1 MVGAVDET
9 DIGKGFVYYNG
20 TYPIKRSSIAVTPLE
35 AIGSQGQNNKWY
47 DWDIMGALFSYYRK
61 LSDARVVMAPIVS
74 KRSKFNPQYHVI
86 KSGENTY
93 DIRVLAP
100 IKVNRKTVPLIEV
113 WEDYEP
119 SEEHVQLTV
128 ISVQPNYLDNYLI
141 NLKRTWVRGM
151 EIQKELGYIVDYGV
165 WTSESANSPNVWLT
179 ITYENMAAMQPNKE
193 RYDAVN
199 AEFEKRFGDDDEELD
214 VISKGY
220 EEIRSMVDSQIINRV
235 KFNM

>member
-1 MVGAVDET
+1 MC
-9 DIGKGFVYYNG
+9 
-20 TYPIKRSSIAVTPLE
+20 
-35 AIGSQGQNNKWY
+35 
-47 DWDIMGALFSYYRK
+47 
-61 LSDARVVMAPIVS
+61 
-74 KRSKFNPQYHVI
+74 
-86 KSGENTY
+86 
-93 DIRVLAP
+93 IR
-100 IKVNRKTVPLIEV
+100 
-113 WEDYEP
+113 D
-119 SEEHVQLTV
+119 S
-128 ISVQPNYLDNYLI
+128 
-141 NLKRTWVRGM
+141 LKRTWVRGM